1 MRAFHVCIDFVWYS
15 RVRDAIERYA
25 GLDEHRGRAFCGTR
39 PHNVNFQLGT
49 QTVPCVRHYHLSL
62 LHTTA
67 AVLRPAHR
75 RRVRRISQH

>member
-1 MRAFHVCIDFVWYS
+1 MSASTLSGIRVFV
-15 RVRDAIERYA
+15 VRLNVT
-25 GLDEHRGRAFCGTR
+25 LDEHRGRAFCGTR

-49 QTVPCVRHYHLSL
+49 QTVPCVRHYHPSL